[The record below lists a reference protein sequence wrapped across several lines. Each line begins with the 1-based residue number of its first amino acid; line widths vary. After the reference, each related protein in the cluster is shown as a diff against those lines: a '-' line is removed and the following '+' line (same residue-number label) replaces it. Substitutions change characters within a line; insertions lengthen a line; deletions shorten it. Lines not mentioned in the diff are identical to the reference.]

1 MIEVSSEL
9 QIVTSP
15 QYVDGQTKEE
25 ILELERH
32 RLARELHD
40 SVSQQL
46 FAAMMMMSALTEQAE
61 KARPEM
67 FRKQLKMVAEIIN
80 ASQSEM
86 RAASSSTSSQFRREK
101 FKARYRAVIEGIA
114 K

>member
-9 QIVTSP
+9 QIVTSRP

-61 KARPEM
+61 KRDT
-67 FRKQLKMVAEIIN
+67 RNV
-80 ASQSEM
+80 SQ
-86 RAASSSTSSQFRREK
+86 
-101 FKARYRAVIEGIA
+101 AVENGSRDHQRFPV
-114 K
+114 

>member
-9 QIVTSP
+9 QIVTSRP

-61 KARPEM
+61 KRDTRNVP
-67 FRKQLKMVAEIIN
+67 Q
-80 ASQSEM
+80 
-86 RAASSSTSSQFRREK
+86 
-101 FKARYRAVIEGIA
+101 AVENGSRDHQRFPV
-114 K
+114 